1 MPIPDAIENLE
12 QIRMELK
19 QKLDAVDTAL
29 QIMRQMDDENRP
41 KSVTENIV
49 IKNPPMDF
57 SQIKDMNTGGGGIS
71 CDL

>member
-1 MPIPDAIENLE
+1 MPISDAIQNLE

-41 KSVTENIV
+41 KSISDNIV

-57 SQIKDMNTGGGGIS
+57 SQIKDMNTGGGGIR

>member
-1 MPIPDAIENLE
+1 MPISDAIENLE

-41 KSVTENIV
+41 KSISENVI

-57 SQIKDMNTGGGGIS
+57 SLIKDMNTGGGGIR

>member
-1 MPIPDAIENLE
+1 MPIPDAIQNLE

-41 KSVTENIV
+41 KSISENIV

-57 SQIKDMNTGGGGIS
+57 SLIKDMNTGGGGIR

>member
-41 KSVTENIV
+41 KSISENIV

-57 SQIKDMNTGGGGIS
+57 SQIKDMNTGGGGIR

>member
-1 MPIPDAIENLE
+1 MPISDAIENLE
-12 QIRMELK
+12 QIRMELQ

-41 KSVTENIV
+41 KSISENKI
-49 IKNPPMDF
+49 IKNPPLDF
-57 SQIKDMNTGGGGIS
+57 SLIKDMNTGGGGIR

>member
-1 MPIPDAIENLE
+1 MPISDAIENLE

-41 KSVTENIV
+41 KSVSDNIV

-57 SQIKDMNTGGGGIS
+57 SLIKDMNTGGGGIR

>member
-29 QIMRQMDDENRP
+29 MIMRQMDDENRP
-41 KSVTENIV
+41 KSISENIV

-57 SQIKDMNTGGGGIS
+57 SQIKDMNTGGGGIR

>member
-1 MPIPDAIENLE
+1 MPISDAIENLE

-29 QIMRQMDDENRP
+29 QIMRQMDDKNRP
-41 KSVTENIV
+41 KSVSENKI

-57 SQIKDMNTGGGGIS
+57 SLIKDMNTGSGGIR
-71 CDL
+71 CDM

>member
-1 MPIPDAIENLE
+1 MPISDAIENLE

-41 KSVTENIV
+41 KSISENIV

-57 SQIKDMNTGGGGIS
+57 SLIKDMNTGGGGIR

>member
-1 MPIPDAIENLE
+1 MPISDAIENLE

-41 KSVTENIV
+41 KSISENIV

-57 SQIKDMNTGGGGIS
+57 SQIKDMNTGGGGTVQHM
-71 CDL
+71 

>member
-41 KSVTENIV
+41 KSVSENKI

-57 SQIKDMNTGGGGIS
+57 SQIKDMNTGGGGIR